1 MIIFKIKTRSGFLGS
16 VSQAFAACVSFL
28 FYLRTPPLLELY
40 VIDCFS
46 VQVTAQ
52 HQVRGKAP
60 REKEKERRKG
70 ERAKERRMKKR
81 EGTSPPIAAATV
93 ENSFFLI
100 PLFFLCFLASH

>member
-60 REKEKERRKG
+60 RERKRKEG
-70 ERAKERRMKKR
+70 RAKGRRR
-81 EGTSPPIAAATV
+81 E
-93 ENSFFLI
+93 E
-100 PLFFLCFLASH
+100 